1 MVIIITDGHN
11 KKCYWKKQR
20 KVLQVQRYN
29 NNILVNSKRNFMQ
42 LQIKIQIVHKVFCNR
57 HIFSKDALIEIPMEV
72 EFLKQTHS
80 IQRISTALGR
90 NVFC

>member
-1 MVIIITDGHN
+1 
-11 KKCYWKKQR
+11 
-20 KVLQVQRYN
+20 
-29 NNILVNSKRNFMQ
+29 MQ
-42 LQIKIQIVHKVFCNR
+42 LQMKIQIVHKVFCNR